1 MGHSMDLLRLGR
13 VHTAAATAAVPG
25 LACYLAGG
33 SVLPVVLVTM
43 GAFFHHAWG
52 FSLNEI
58 MDLDVDRKVRELSD
72 KPLVSGRIGRK
83 EAVVFSIICLVV
95 SFSLFIGAAVISGTH
110 LAIPMGVLLL
120 STISGSVYDILGK
133 RFPLS
138 DVFVSLW
145 MLLLVLTAG
154 AVGGDIDLLVIAVAL
169 LSSVH
174 ILFNN
179 SVEGGLKDVENDR
192 RCNVPTLAVVTRCSY
207 RNGKLK
213 VSFPFF
219 LWVVFLR
226 GAFVVMASV
235 FAYLISDNAGW
246 GDWFT
251 IFVSIA
257 GIALFV
263 NALDTLRT
271 GSVFDREQLIKTFA
285 VHEMASFAL
294 SLLVV
299 LPIAGPFVA
308 VVALVLPVLWFLFVN
323 RVIYGSGM
331 SPRI

>member
-1 MGHSMDLLRLGR
+1 MGHPIDLLRLGR

-25 LACYLAGG
+25 LACHLAGG
-33 SVLPVVLVTM
+33 AALPVVLVTM

-52 FSLNEI
+52 FSLNEV
-58 MDLDVDRKVRELSD
+58 MDLRIDRKVRELSE

-83 EAVVFSIICLVV
+83 EALVFSSICLVV
-95 SFSLFIGAAVISGTH
+95 SFLSFIGAAVLSGTH
-110 LAIPMGVLLL
+110 LALPMGFLLF

-145 MLLLVLTAG
+145 MLLLVLAAG
-154 AVGGDIDLLVIAVAL
+154 AVGDDLGLPVLAVAL

-192 RCNVPTLAVVTRCSY
+192 RCNVPTLAVVTRCTY
-207 RNGKLK
+207 RNGKLT
-213 VSFPFF
+213 VSVPFF
-219 LWVVFLR
+219 LWAVFLR
-226 GAFVVMASV
+226 GAFVTMASV
-235 FAYLISDNAGW
+235 FAYLLSDSAGW

-251 IFVSIA
+251 ILVSIA

-263 NALDTLRT
+263 NALGTLRT
-271 GSVFDREQLIKTFA
+271 GSMFDREQLIKTFA
-285 VHEMASFAL
+285 VHEIASFAL

-299 LPIAGPFVA
+299 LPMAGPIVA

-331 SPRI
+331 SPRV